1 MRWSAGHGVGG
12 VRDIPATAELVR
24 RLIGEY
30 QAGEQR

>member
-12 VRDIPATAELVR
+12 VRDIPATAQLVR

-30 QAGEQR
+30 EAAEKR